1 MEILLGVLASASFLE
16 KVSLLVV
23 GAALTGIIVP
33 VVKFRMDQTRF
44 EQQKIFEAGLAREA
58 ELVKAR
64 AQFLRDLVDPVWQFQ
79 LLALQ
84 ISYDS
89 PSEEKYQAALA
100 SYDEQSWQH
109 LKKIRALV
117 GGARWFT
124 SDSAYEALTEFV
136 DGWLIHELDMTI
148 QKRRRGDSANWS
160 QFNRWLYAESR
171 IRTDTLLVIL
181 ASDFGLAPANV
192 AQAASSRANQLET
205 QDARSRPA
213 SAP

>member
-1 MEILLGVLASASFLE
+1 METLLGVLASASFLE

-58 ELVKAR
+58 ELVKTR

-89 PSEEKYQAALA
+89 HSEEKYQAALA

-124 SDSAYEALTEFV
+124 SDAAYEALTEFV
-136 DGWLIHELDMTI
+136 DGWLIQEIDMTL

-171 IRTDTLLVIL
+171 IRTDSLLIIL
-181 ASDFGLAPANV
+181 ASDFGLAPV
-192 AQAASSRANQLET
+192 AQAASSRANQLKT